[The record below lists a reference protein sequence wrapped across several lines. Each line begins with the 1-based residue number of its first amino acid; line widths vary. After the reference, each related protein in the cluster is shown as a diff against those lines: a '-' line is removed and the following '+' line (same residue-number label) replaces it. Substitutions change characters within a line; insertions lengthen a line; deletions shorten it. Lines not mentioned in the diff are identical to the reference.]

1 MSVMTIA
8 SFNPATGMFVSAP
21 GARPEHNE
29 ALAREIYRIG
39 GNNRNYFGT
48 GYGSDGNVYTTC
60 RSRDNQYSVCLIT
73 GDWPGNKCPPDA
85 RTNGPPGHG

>member
-21 GARPEHNE
+21 GGRPEHNE
-29 ALAREIYRIG
+29 ALASEIYRIG
-39 GNNRNYFGT
+39 GNKRSYFGT

-60 RSRDNQYSVCLIT
+60 RNRYNKDSVCLIT
-73 GDWPGNKCPPDA
+73 GDWSGNKCPPPA
-85 RTNGPPGHG
+85 RIN